1 MIKRLQKNYANFSN
15 YFLTTNAKKIVFK
28 CICLGLQE
36 SASEFAR
43 LKAKVLRHVEAKVL
57 RHVKA
62 KVLRHVKANFVLKM
76 DATFH
81 ILVLSSNIA

>member
-1 MIKRLQKNYANFSN
+1 M
-15 YFLTTNAKKIVFK
+15 
-28 CICLGLQE
+28 GLQE

-62 KVLRHVKANFVLKM
+62 NFVLKM

-81 ILVLSSNIA
+81 ILVLSSNIAWSDENIENC